1 MKNYLEK
8 VNGEEDIEDIEEGV
22 INQDQ
27 KLNIKWEKLRKVN
40 LIISNKLSFLFRV
53 IRSNEKK

>member
-27 KLNIKWEKLRKVN
+27 KLNIK
-40 LIISNKLSFLFRV
+40 
-53 IRSNEKK
+53 

>member
-53 IRSNEKK
+53 IRSHEKK